1 MLPRRV
7 TDNDAASFAIKRQ
20 PIAAIFLH
28 VLLIA
33 RNSYHQIMCDALG
46 TSAIRQVRDAHVF
59 GHNESFRGCFALTT
73 IAEAGEAASLSGGC
87 PILKVRT

>member
-1 MLPRRV
+1 MLLRRV
-7 TDNDAASFAIKRQ
+7 TGNDPASFVIERQ
-20 PIAAIFLH
+20 PIAAIFFQFRLM
-28 VLLIA
+28 A
-33 RNSYHQIMCDALG
+33 RNSVHQIKCDTLS

-59 GHNESFRGCFALTT
+59 CHCDSLRGCFALTT